1 MPARVGGS
9 SPPSSPGSPS
19 EQEAPC
25 PARTHFAIR
34 DKGKGRDVSIGK
46 RKRADPA
53 NGDHS
58 TRRRATRSVE
68 RDEEYDSDIYD
79 PDQPMEERREIQ
91 RKLRDLQKGI
101 TENMEEYMLPGST
114 GLKDTLMMAQ
124 QVARGVKQTTEATID
139 SRLLV
144 SAVDLSYRKTVR
156 LMQGS
161 SAEGLD
167 VDEFVSKCCTY
178 MRQASGIADDAAP
191 ELSSTQRRRRRTG
204 GGSHDD
210 EDEGNDEAFNWAH
223 LGRFASLPNIR
234 RPALPGF
241 LLGPLSVEKKVRKVA
256 KRSAPFRP
264 NNLAET
270 RPEVLN
276 VEDLAKKE
284 NDLTAICGKI
294 LKQLQSVQGEIQT
307 KLYDIF
313 DKSDMT
319 EEEQIAL
326 MQKHG
331 LRDTGGVDLLRFVV
345 NPKSFGQTVE
355 NMFYVSFLIRDGK
368 VKIEFDSDEY
378 PSLSK
383 PIFEDPASPFQIDDV
398 DEDGTTGRAAAK
410 RETAKQQAIFSMDMQ
425 TWQDIIDTFDI
436 QEPMITHRKEAGSTK
451 APGARGWYS

>member
-9 SPPSSPGSPS
+9 SSPESS
-19 EQEAPC
+19 EDDAPR
-25 PARTHFAIR
+25 PARGHLAAR

-46 RKRADPA
+46 RKRTDTE
-53 NGDHS
+53 NGGHAA
-58 TRRRATRSVE
+58 RRRATRSVE
-68 RDEEYDSDIYD
+68 REEEEEEEEEEEYDSDIYD

-91 RKLRDLQKGI
+91 RKLRDLHKGI
-101 TENMEEYMLPGST
+101 NENMEEYMLPGST

-124 QVARGVKQTTEATID
+124 RVARGVKQTTEATID

-144 SAVDLSYRKTVR
+144 SAVDMSYRKTVR

-161 SAEGLD
+161 STEGVD

-178 MRQASGIADDAAP
+178 MRQAGGIADDEAP
-191 ELSSTQRRRRRTG
+191 ELSGTQRRRRRTNNNTR
-204 GGSHDD
+204 DD
-210 EDEGNDEAFNWAH
+210 EDEGNDEAFNWSH
-223 LGRFASLPNIR
+223 LGRFASLPNVR

-241 LLGPLSVEKKVRKVA
+241 LLGPLSVEKKVRKIS
-256 KRSAPFRP
+256 KRTAPFRP
-264 NNLAET
+264 NNLEET

-294 LKQLQSVQGEIQT
+294 LKQLDKVQSSIQT
-307 KLYDIF
+307 ELSEIF
-313 DKSDMT
+313 ENT
-319 EEEQIAL
+319 EMDDAEQIQL
-326 MQKHG
+326 MQKYG

-368 VKIEFDSDEY
+368 VGIEFDSDEY
-378 PSLSK
+378 PSLN
-383 PIFEDPASPFQIDDV
+383 PISNGDAN
-398 DEDGTTGRAAAK
+398 EDGTVK

-425 TWQDIIDTFDI
+425 TWQDIIDTFEI
-436 QEPMITHRKEAGSTK
+436 KEPMITHRKEATAQG
-451 APGARGWYS
+451 PGARGWYS